1 MQTTLRGAI
10 QLRQLQSWIADP
22 AHAKTVLALSAV
34 SSRRGPSRPKV
45 QAGGDVYPFI
55 ISFLEI
61 VQTRLASLVSESPDL
76 LQRLDRVFVY
86 VLLMISHAKSSV
98 FDYSSTKLLARWIEQ
113 DTEGITSLSPV
124 FDKLQNLA
132 KTVQLTTGLGQT
144 EIWSLF
150 RETFDQRSSEDLLKL
165 TSLAD
170 DVYDPRKRRL

>member
-1 MQTTLRGAI
+1 M
-10 QLRQLQSWIADP
+10 
-22 AHAKTVLALSAV
+22 
-34 SSRRGPSRPKV
+34 

-86 VLLMISHAKSSV
+86 VLLMISRAKSSV